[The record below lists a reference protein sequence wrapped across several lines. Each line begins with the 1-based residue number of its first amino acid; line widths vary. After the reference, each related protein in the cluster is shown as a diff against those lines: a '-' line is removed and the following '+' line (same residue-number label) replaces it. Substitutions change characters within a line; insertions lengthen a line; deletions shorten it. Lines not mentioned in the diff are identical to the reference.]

1 MASTGVANVREL
13 EDLIIEAIYAGLL
26 DGKLNQRERVLRV
39 SRCAPRDIRDS
50 DIAAVA
56 LKLQRWHRNTQ
67 RVLTGLQALQVQL
80 REDAASTR
88 DSARAQNAKQRE
100 LLSELKKRN
109 AAAVG
114 GEEDVM
120 ELELD
125 TRARYG
131 GRARRRVEPNPERAR
146 LK

>member
-100 LLSELKKRN
+100 VRKE
-109 AAAVG
+109 
-114 GEEDVM
+114 
-120 ELELD
+120 
-125 TRARYG
+125 
-131 GRARRRVEPNPERAR
+131 RRLPMHDHSLRPPNLTLNPASTFSCCRS
-146 LK
+146 